1 MSIELL
7 MLETI
12 DKNIENAYICYTD
25 SICGRI
31 NSI

>member
-12 DKNIENAYICYTD
+12 DKNIENAYNAIQMAYAAV
-25 SICGRI
+25 
-31 NSI
+31 

>member
-12 DKNIENAYICYTD
+12 DKNIENAYNTIQIAYATV
-25 SICGRI
+25 
-31 NSI
+31 

>member
-12 DKNIENAYICYTD
+12 DKKIENAYNAIQIAYAAV
-25 SICGRI
+25 
-31 NSI
+31 

>member
-12 DKNIENAYICYTD
+12 DINIENAYNAIQIAYAAV
-25 SICGRI
+25 
-31 NSI
+31 